1 MGAAMA
7 SNNGN
12 GKSAY
17 HNAERE
23 VKIITVYFSGTD
35 GVVQGGST
43 QISTFSSYT
52 IGVDLTNSALP
63 EEDYQYYKF
72 AFDGCGVTNG
82 MMGMVFAYGLQ
93 EQCDKVR
100 DVVSVLVRNHYKII
114 LNCFGL
120 SRGGIA
126 VLMLTQMLSHIPK
139 SQLEMNILLF
149 DPVPG
154 NLITSSK
161 VDLIG
166 VTVANQNMDVSDSVN
181 LRRVLSIYP
190 YIPLPD
196 MAFHAPIIPRFPT
209 HSEVEEDVTL
219 GCHQGALIIP
229 YNLETRLSFLRIKTF
244 LQESGT
250 RFDESINDMFP
261 ITEHQCLTEIENE
274 IARNIGS
281 TSIRYVHSLDN
292 LVIVREGDGP
302 FLNLHHVNILR
313 KLGRE
318 VPDEPNCYLKIRRE
332 DGSNLFNSMSSLSS
346 IST

>member
-1 MGAAMA
+1 V
-7 SNNGN
+7 SSRDQD
-12 GKSAY
+12 KSASY
-17 HNAERE
+17 HNAERPL
-23 VKIITVYFSGTD
+23 KIITVYFSGTD
-35 GVVQGGST
+35 GVIQGGAT
-43 QISTFSSYT
+43 QITTFSSYT
-52 IGVDLTNSALP
+52 SGFDLTNSTLP
-63 EEDYQYYKF
+63 EENYQYYKF

-82 MMGMVFAYGLQ
+82 MIGMVFAYGLQ
-93 EQCDKVR
+93 EQCDKVK
-100 DVVSVLVRNHYKII
+100 DVVSVLVQNHYKVI

-126 VLMLTQMLSHIPK
+126 CLMLAQMLSDIPK

-161 VDLIG
+161 LDIIG

-219 GCHQGALIIP
+219 GCHQGALVIP

-244 LQESGT
+244 LEEAGT
-250 RFDESINDMFP
+250 RFEEAIDHMFP
-261 ITEHQCLTEIENE
+261 ITEQQCLTEIEDE
-274 IARNIGS
+274 IARNAGS

-292 LVIVREGDGP
+292 LVIVREGNGP
-302 FLNLHHVNILR
+302 FLNLHHVNISR

-318 VPDEPNCYLKIRRE
+318 VPDEPNCLLKIRRE
-332 DGSNLFNSMSSLSS
+332 DGSNPFGTSLSS

>member
-1 MGAAMA
+1 M
-7 SNNGN
+7 SKSSGN
-12 GKSAY
+12 SGY
-17 HNAERE
+17 HNVETE
-23 VKIITVYFSGTD
+23 VKTITVYFSGTD
-35 GVVQGGST
+35 GVIQNGQT
-43 QISTFSSYT
+43 QISTFSHFT
-52 IGVDLTNSALP
+52 TGVDLTNLTQMP
-63 EEDYQYYKF
+63 EEDHQYYKL

-82 MMGMVFAYGLQ
+82 TMGMVFAYGLQ
-93 EQCDKVR
+93 EQCEKVG
-100 DVVSVLVRNHYKII
+100 DIVKGLVQNHYKVI
-114 LNCFGL
+114 LNCMGL

-126 VLMLTQMLSHIPK
+126 VIMLTKMLSHIPK
-139 SQLEMNILLF
+139 KELEMNILLF

-161 VDLIG
+161 IDILNLTI
-166 VTVANQNMDVSDSVN
+166 ANQNIDMSDSVN

-196 MAFHAPIIPRFPT
+196 MAFHAPIIPRYPT

-219 GCHQGALIIP
+219 GCHQGALFIP

-244 LQESGT
+244 LEESGT
-250 RFDESINDMFP
+250 RFDEQINHMFP

-274 IARNIGS
+274 IARNIGL

-318 VPDEPNCYLKIRRE
+318 VPDEPNCFLKIRA
-332 DGSNLFNSMSSLSS
+332 NSYSYIGSS
-346 IST
+346 ISSFT